1 MTRVF
6 IRHGRSRSGMRH
18 KGSMAA
24 LVLAGLVVTGC
35 SAFQGADISQNT
47 PVAQVEQT
55 KLAPLPA
62 VAPGAAGQAVS
73 TSPPRSDILTSS
85 SNRPSIPPIAVL
97 PAPPADQTG
106 VALLPPASPGRP
118 LATLPPPRAP
128 GSLAGAAIATAPAAG
143 PAFTPQTPRF
153 LSGDWRVGEP
163 GVPTPCRLILSSSGV
178 AGVLDATTQGCASV
192 ELSRTAAW
200 QSRGEDIV
208 LLDQRASPIVL
219 FRPVGA
225 NRYEGLGLVGATFVL
240 SR

>member
-1 MTRVF
+1 
-6 IRHGRSRSGMRH
+6 MRH